1 MLTVFS
7 RRRAFQLAGASV
19 LAQPRLFSFQQTP
32 ANARPGD
39 RPLADYESFPE
50 NNLRPAVSLV
60 HGESRRKNVCD
71 ALVAIDDDIGP
82 KLKTKKYVI
91 IKPNIVGAM
100 SRNALSA
107 SNADEIHGILD
118 YLEPRFKGPV
128 MVAES
133 SAGDTGRA
141 YETLEYPKVVAEHRS
156 QKVSLV
162 DLNREAKIKVIP
174 GIDYHLHVVPIRV
187 AAQLFDPDAFIISAG
202 IMKTHNVGVATLS
215 VKNMVVGAPLHYAPG
230 ESTRWNDKRKMH
242 AGIRQTNYL
251 MYLMADKMKPYWG
264 AAVIDGYEGMEGNGP
279 GGGTPV
285 PSRVAIASSDFVAAD
300 RVGVEAMGIDSGYLG
315 YLTYLG
321 AAGVGQYDLAKI
333 TLRGP
338 SIASVQKK
346 YRLHTDIERELQWQ
360 GPMQELPPNL
370 GWTRPLDPHDIVA

>member
-7 RRRAFQLAGASV
+7 RRKVFQLAGASA

-32 ANARPGD
+32 ANALPGD

-100 SRNALSA
+100 SKNALSA

-141 YETLEYPKVVAEHRS
+141 YETLEYPQVVAEHRS

-279 GGGTPV
+279 GAGTPV

-300 RVGVEAMGIDSGYLG
+300 RVGVEAMGIDPGYLG

-360 GPMQELPPNL
+360 GPMRELPPNL

>member
-7 RRRAFQLAGASV
+7 RRKAFQLAGASA

-39 RPLADYESFPE
+39 RPLVDYEPFPE
-50 NNLRPAVSLV
+50 NTLRPAVSLV

-71 ALVAIDDDIGP
+71 ALVAVDDDIGP

-91 IKPNIVGAM
+91 IKPNIVMAM
-100 SRNALSA
+100 SKDGLSA

-174 GIDYHLHVVPIRV
+174 AIDYHLHVVPIRV

-215 VKNMVVGAPLHYAPG
+215 IKNMVVGAPLHYAPG

-251 MYLMADKMKPYWG
+251 FYLLADKMKPYWG
-264 AAVIDGYEGMEGNGP
+264 AAVIDGFEGMEGNGP
-279 GGGTPV
+279 GAGTPV

-300 RVGVEAMGIDSGYLG
+300 RVGVEAMGIDAGYLG
-315 YLTYLG
+315 YLNYLG

-333 TLRGP
+333 TVRGP

-346 YRLHTDIERELQWQ
+346 YRLHNDIERELQWQ
-360 GPMQELPPNL
+360 GPMRELPPNL
-370 GWTRPLDPHDIVA
+370 GWVRPLDPNDIVA